1 MYQNIFEAYAFM
13 VVNRDVKTGCQT
25 LVAGRACEASFYAKA
40 VLEWIKIKY

>member
-1 MYQNIFEAYAFM
+1 M

-40 VLEWIKIKY
+40 VLEWIKSNTKAKEIF